1 MEAQTTDSIDGR
13 LGEYRTLGTIVL
25 LSIAVLAIL
34 ALHLFSNRN
43 RSADDDFVK
52 CVNEMD
58 QEQPVEAS
66 RTSSEFA
73 RSFELVTMKTDKQKV
88 FKRSLSAGPND
99 LTCVSGILKRPSSPH
114 SRDYD
119 STGSETAEEEPS
131 RRSKRVRFSQDI
143 RA

>member
-1 MEAQTTDSIDGR
+1 MLT
-13 LGEYRTLGTIVL
+13 
-25 LSIAVLAIL
+25 IL
-34 ALHLFSNRN
+34 ALHLFGSRSQ
-43 RSADDDFVK
+43 SADDDFVK

-66 RTSSEFA
+66 RASSEFA
-73 RSFELVTMKTDKQKV
+73 RSFELVTMKTSSSKV

-119 STGSETAEEEPS
+119 STGSETAEEEPCK
-131 RRSKRVRFSQDI
+131 RSKRVRFSQDM

>member
-1 MEAQTTDSIDGR
+1 MEAQATDSIDDR
-13 LGEYRTLGTIVL
+13 LGESKTLGTIVL

-73 RSFELVTMKTDKQKV
+73 RSF
-88 FKRSLSAGPND
+88 
-99 LTCVSGILKRPSSPH
+99 
-114 SRDYD
+114 
-119 STGSETAEEEPS
+119 
-131 RRSKRVRFSQDI
+131 
-143 RA
+143 